1 MRTSDEELMMK
12 CRNGD
17 MSAFELIVMRY
28 KDLITNFIY
37 RSIGDYHRAEDLAQE
52 TFLRVFRSA
61 NRYEPQNVNSKIGCI
76 LSQRTCA
83 GTKFVTGN
91 GGISHIST
99 ILCLTMKIPAI
110 LS

>member
-61 NRYEPQNVNSKIGCI
+61 DRYEAQVSIQKLALSHRDQFMPERNSGSEAAKYGV
-76 LSQRTCA
+76 S
-83 GTKFVTGN
+83 
-91 GGISHIST
+91 
-99 ILCLTMKIPAI
+99 
-110 LS
+110 